1 MPMPIHRLM
10 LMWLALARFAEEVK
24 NPATV
29 SMIP

>member
-1 MPMPIHRLM
+1 MPIHRLM
-10 LMWLALARFAEEVK
+10 LMLLALARSFGEVE